1 MAQTIIQTIFQIF
14 TLIIIVDAVVSFFLS
29 PYHPFRQT
37 LDRIVNPLL
46 NPIRRIVPPLM
57 NMDFSPII
65 LLLLLQ
71 VIETLLLKMMA

>member
-1 MAQTIIQTIFQIF
+1 MVATLIQGIFQLLS
-14 TLIIIVDAVVSFFLS
+14 LIIIVDAVVSFVVS
-29 PYHPFRQT
+29 PYHPFRQF

-46 NPIRRIVPPLM
+46 NPIRKIVPPMM

-71 VIETLLLKMMA
+71 GLETILLKVL

>member
-1 MAQTIIQTIFQIF
+1 MVATLIQGIFQILS
-14 TLIIIVDAVVSFFLS
+14 LIIIVDAVVSFVIS
-29 PYHPFRQT
+29 PYHPFRQF

-46 NPIRRIVPPLM
+46 NPIRKVVPPIM

-71 VIETLLLKMMA
+71 GLETILLRVLA